1 MHIQNIMT
9 MHAPVK
15 DRPEIYDNVVE
26 ILLMLKVF
34 LDENLKIEYL
44 PSSVPSCSK
53 R

>member
-9 MHAPVK
+9 MHTPVK

-26 ILLMLKVF
+26 SLLMLKVF

-44 PSSVPSCSK
+44 PSSDPSCSK